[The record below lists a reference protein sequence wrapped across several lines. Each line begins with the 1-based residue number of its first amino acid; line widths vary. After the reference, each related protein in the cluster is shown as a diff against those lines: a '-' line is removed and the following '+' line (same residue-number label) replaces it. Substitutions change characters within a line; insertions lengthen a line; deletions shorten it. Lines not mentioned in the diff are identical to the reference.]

1 MRYKRLR
8 KKEKTKTKM
17 SKVIAIFLILKAV
30 SNGIKLPQRG
40 SKSKNE
46 FIGHMLV
53 EGVMLIIHMFFGVW
67 MLLNL
72 C

>member
-1 MRYKRLR
+1 MI
-8 KKEKTKTKM
+8 
-17 SKVIAIFLILKAV
+17 KVIAIFLILKAV

-40 SKSKNE
+40 NKEKYD

-53 EGVMLIIHMFFGVW
+53 EGIMLIIHMFFGIW

-72 C
+72 

>member
-1 MRYKRLR
+1 MI
-8 KKEKTKTKM
+8 
-17 SKVIAIFLILKAV
+17 KVIAIFLLLKAL

-40 SKSKNE
+40 SKSKND

-53 EGVMLIIHMFFGVW
+53 EGIMLIIHMFFGIW

-72 C
+72 

>member
-1 MRYKRLR
+1 MI
-8 KKEKTKTKM
+8 
-17 SKVIAIFLILKAV
+17 KVIAIFLILKAV

-40 SKSKNE
+40 SKTKND
-46 FIGHMLV
+46 FIGHILV
-53 EGVMLIIHMFFGVW
+53 ESIMLIVHLYFGVW

>member
-1 MRYKRLR
+1 MI
-8 KKEKTKTKM
+8 
-17 SKVIAIFLILKAV
+17 KVIAIFLILKAV

-40 SKSKNE
+40 NKKKND
-46 FIGHMLV
+46 FIGHIVV
-53 EGVMLIIHMFFGVW
+53 ESIMLIVHLYFGVW